1 MINDVT
7 GFSWRKAQ
15 NLLKK
20 QGVQN
25 IIIAN
30 SGKMT
35 NAKNVVVLS
44 STYSA
49 DGKSAELTLGAVDK
63 K

>member
-7 GFSWRKAQ
+7 GFTWRKAQ

-25 IIIAN
+25 VVIAGG
-30 SGKMT
+30 GKLQEGKT
-35 NAKNVVVLS
+35 LIVTSA
-44 STYSA
+44 TYSA
-49 DGKSAELTLGAVDK
+49 DGKTVELTLGSYNKD
-63 K
+63 